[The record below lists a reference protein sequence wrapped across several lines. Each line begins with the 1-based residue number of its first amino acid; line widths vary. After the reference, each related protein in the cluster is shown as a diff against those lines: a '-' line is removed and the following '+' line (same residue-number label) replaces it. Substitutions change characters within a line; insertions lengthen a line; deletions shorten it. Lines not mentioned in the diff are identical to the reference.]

1 MTHRRAIILMLVV
14 TLMWSIAGVVTR
26 HLESASGFEVTF
38 WRSFFTAL
46 SLLGYFIWQ
55 HGRATVAQFKGGWV
69 LWLSGV
75 MWGAMFTCFMMALT
89 MTTVANVL
97 ITMSLAPLMAALLGR
112 FMLGLH
118 VPLRTWIA
126 IFVAGAA
133 IAWMYSSGLSSDPRH
148 LVGSLVALG
157 VPLAAAINWNLIR
170 RSSASVDLLPALL
183 IGALMSCAVT
193 GPLSWPWRSSSHD
206 LGLLAVLGLFQL
218 AIPCILAVR
227 VARHLPAPEMALLA
241 LLEIVFGIVLVW
253 WGAGERPSAEVM
265 VGGMVVLATLVLN
278 EWLGMRGR
286 AVGEPHR

>member
-1 MTHRRAIILMLVV
+1 MTHRRAILLMLIV

-26 HLESASGFEVTF
+26 HLESARGFEVTF
-38 WRSFFTAL
+38 WRSLFTAL
-46 SLLGYFIWQ
+46 SLLVYFVSQ
-55 HGRATVAQFKGGWV
+55 HGRDTLKQFKGGPV
-69 LWLSGV
+69 LWLSGL

-118 VPLRTWIA
+118 VPQRTWVA
-126 IFVAGAA
+126 IFVAGGT

-148 LVGSLVALG
+148 LAGSVVALG

-183 IGALMSCAVT
+183 IGALLSCAVS
-193 GPLSWPWRSSSHD
+193 GPLSWPWRSSPHD
-206 LGLLAVLGLFQL
+206 LGLLALLGLFQL

-253 WGAGERPSAEVM
+253 LGAGEAPGVQVM
-265 VGGMVVLATLVLN
+265 IGGAVVLVTLALN
-278 EWLGMRGR
+278 EWVGMRGR
-286 AVGEPHR
+286 VGRTEGG